1 MKRNWWY
8 LSLRILP
15 LLLLAL
21 SVAHPASASWWKF
34 HWPHEGFREGP
45 DSFPEDAPEIDPRLA
60 IEGLAVA
67 GATVA
72 LMWERL
78 RRRR

>member
-1 MKRNWWY
+1 
-8 LSLRILP
+8 LV
-15 LLLLAL
+15 AL
-21 SVAHPASASWWKF
+21 SVAHPASAFWWPF
-34 HWPHEGFREGP
+34 HWPHEEFPKGP
-45 DSFPEDAPEIDPRLA
+45 VSIPADAPEIDPRLA